1 MLKKLASF
9 SLKPEIKIIREVNA
23 MEKILEQ
30 ILDRLTSV
38 DENIGTL
45 KGDVSTL
52 KGDVSTLKSDV
63 STLKNDMAKS
73 NRKLDAVFE
82 QTAELLE
89 FRTDITQKL
98 NKIMEDHISLQQIV
112 GEHEVAIRSIRRSS
126 F

>member
-1 MLKKLASF
+1 
-9 SLKPEIKIIREVNA
+9 

-30 ILDRLTSV
+30 ILNRLTSV

-45 KGDVSTL
+45 KS
-52 KGDVSTLKSDV
+52 DVSTLKSDV
-63 STLKNDMAKS
+63 SILKSDVSTLKSDVFTLKNDVTTIKIDMAKS

-98 NKIMEDHISLQQIV
+98 NKIMADHISLQQIV
-112 GEHEVAIRSIRRSS
+112 GEHEVAIRSIRRS
-126 F
+126 